1 MSMLKSAFVI
11 GRRDFVATVYSR
23 TFFFFLIAPVLIL
36 AISGGAGALSAGMA
50 KRESRATVAVIAAP
64 NEYREIDAAYRRLE
78 PGYGDY
84 DLPALDRIDADYVV
98 SDQIGRLL
106 AAPDK
111 KILAVLTGGI
121 DHPRLTGA
129 IDERGR
135 IAGQMTAIIADA
147 RLHRALAGAHIDV
160 APGNVR
166 VVHTAESAGSL
177 ATARSLTARIGQTLL
192 FMLTMFLATMVL
204 SNLVEEKSGKIIE
217 VLTAAVP
224 VDSIFF
230 GKLAAMLSVSLV
242 GIAAWTVAAIAAAAS
257 WSHGGNTI
265 PEPAVGWP
273 VFVALI
279 FLYFAANYLLLGAL
293 FLGIG
298 SQAGTVREVQTL
310 SMPVTMGQVLLFF
323 LASAAASSFNS
334 PFGIAAA
341 IFPFSSPLAMV
352 GRAAQTGELWPHLVA
367 LAWQALWVWVTIQIG
382 AALFRR
388 NVLKSGGGPA
398 AAFGSRRGRS
408 AG

>member
-1 MSMLKSAFVI
+1 MTMFKSAFVI
-11 GRRDFVATVYSR
+11 GRRDFVATVWSR

-36 AISGGAGALSAGMA
+36 AISGGAGALSATMA
-50 KRESRATVAVIAAP
+50 KQESRATVAVIAAP
-64 NEYREIDAAYRRLE
+64 APYREIEAAYRRLE
-78 PGYGDY
+78 PGYGEY
-84 DLPALDRIDADYVV
+84 ELPALDRIDADYVV
-98 SDQIGRLL
+98 SDQVRRLL

-121 DHPRLTGA
+121 DRPELTGA
-129 IDERGR
+129 IDRDGR
-135 IAGQMTAIIADA
+135 IARQFTAIIADA
-147 RLHRALAGAHIDV
+147 RQHRALAGAHIV
-160 APGNVR
+160 VEPASIRIVR
-166 VVHTAESAGSL
+166 TAESAGSL

-192 FMLTMFLATMVL
+192 FMLTLFLATMVL

-230 GKLAAMLSVSLV
+230 GKLGAMLSVSLV
-242 GIAAWTVAAIAAAAS
+242 GIAAWTVAAFAAAAL

-273 VFVALI
+273 AFVALI
-279 FLYFAANYLLLGAL
+279 FLYFSMNYLLLGAL

-310 SMPVTMGQVLLFF
+310 SMPVTMGQLLLFF

-334 PFGIAAA
+334 LFGIAVA
-341 IFPFSSPLAMV
+341 IFPFSSPLTMIA
-352 GRAAQTGELWPHLVA
+352 RAAQTPELWPHLVA
-367 LAWQALWVWVTIQIG
+367 LAWQALWVWVTIQLG

-398 AAFGSRRGRS
+398 AAFGSRG
-408 AG
+408 